1 MEVMIEK
8 KESKQLDYIYF
19 DQAASSFPKPK
30 SVIDAVSEALLMYG
44 ANPGRGS
51 HHLARKANEVVS
63 QTRVKLA
70 SMFGIKQPKQV
81 LFYQNATMALN
92 QAIKGLHWGEGDHVI
107 TTAYEHNSVR
117 RPLEYLKKEKGISIS
132 YITPE
137 ENGIISLDSIEKE
150 ITNKTKCIIVSHGSN
165 LTGAI
170 APIKEIGEFA
180 VGKSLTFIVDASQ
193 TAGIIPINLVENH
206 IDLLAFP
213 GHKGLLG
220 PQGTGV
226 LIAKEKL
233 DLIPLVHGG
242 TGGHSESPEQ
252 PLEWPERYESGTLN
266 TPGLA
271 GLLAGVEE
279 VLKLGVDSIFEHEWE
294 LTKRCISGL
303 NEIEGVT
310 VFGPDMIEKRLGV
323 IPFIIDGVDVHE
335 AGMILDEHYKIALRA
350 GFHCSP
356 LAHGVINT
364 SDYGG
369 TLRASF
375 GPYNTE
381 KEVDY
386 FIQAIAEIK
395 AAF

>member
-1 MEVMIEK
+1 M
-8 KESKQLDYIYF
+8 
-19 DQAASSFPKPK
+19 
-30 SVIDAVSEALLMYG
+30 
-44 ANPGRGS
+44 
-51 HHLARKANEVVS
+51 
-63 QTRVKLA
+63 
-70 SMFGIKQPKQV
+70 
-81 LFYQNATMALN
+81 
-92 QAIKGLHWGEGDHVI
+92 
-107 TTAYEHNSVR
+107 
-117 RPLEYLKKEKGISIS
+117 
-132 YITPE
+132 
-137 ENGIISLDSIEKE
+137 
-150 ITNKTKCIIVSHGSN
+150 
-165 LTGAI
+165 
-170 APIKEIGEFA
+170 
-180 VGKSLTFIVDASQ
+180 
-193 TAGIIPINLVENH
+193 
-206 IDLLAFP
+206 LAFP